1 MHGTQEAN
9 HTSNG
14 THRSRSRN
22 SYSSSSNHSSH
33 SGPLHY
39 DFHCEETFTCK
50 SRPNLGRFC
59 FVLCSLNSLWTE
71 HDFKLAD
78 CRSSVAQQ
86 QTHLNMPWPGC
97 FGKARYVLLLFFV
110 ASFTLIEAYNTE
122 SSCPPERATAGS
134 ITSECQQSWLQK
146 LQKLPYNSVVAHGW
160 GQWKEYVLSHSKLS
174 ASTSTGCQVAATLQH
189 LPTCKLLSCWWQL
202 QHLQF
207 FSHFFSTFWDSS
219 TPLLL
224 PTLSAKQ
231 MFHNSI
237 TTPSWAETGPG
248 SICRNYSSGQS
259 KRLALV
265 RNSFNTMLAMEKI
278 SEYRIGLA
286 QLWLCIPPFRQ
297 ESCRP
302 SWMTWWWLA
311 RPVTSCYTDK
321 TWTNKKRLLKS
332 PTVSIAS
339 TTSELPTPLGSSFI
353 MFHLIF

>member
-22 SYSSSSNHSSH
+22 SSSSSSNHSSH

-78 CRSSVAQQ
+78 CRSTVAQQ

-97 FGKARYVLLLFFV
+97 FGKVYKRYARYVLLLFFV

-189 LPTCKLLSCWWQL
+189 LPTCT
-202 QHLQF
+202 
-207 FSHFFSTFWDSS
+207 STSFM
-219 TPLLL
+219 L
-224 PTLSAKQ
+224 
-231 MFHNSI
+231 M
-237 TTPSWAETGPG
+237 TTPASAIFQPLFLHFL
-248 SICRNYSSGQS
+248 RLFYSSAPS
-259 KRLALV
+259 YALCKADV
-265 RNSFNTMLAMEKI
+265 PQLHNYTKLSRNWT
-278 SEYRIGLA
+278 RINL
-286 QLWLCIPPFRQ
+286 
-297 ESCRP
+297 
-302 SWMTWWWLA
+302 
-311 RPVTSCYTDK
+311 
-321 TWTNKKRLLKS
+321 
-332 PTVSIAS
+332 
-339 TTSELPTPLGSSFI
+339 
-353 MFHLIF
+353 